1 SVVLVSLG
9 AIFFVVSSCL
19 AGLIIFAYYANV
31 ACDPSAA
38 GWIEDSNQIVPFYVM
53 ENLSIPVV
61 PGLFI
66 ASLFAGALS
75 SVSSSLSALAATTWE
90 DFFKPYWC
98 LNATEAKAT
107 WINRLFSKRLL
118 CLLLELWATLNP
130 SFAALG
136 CGVWAIGTFCST
148 SAGPAASG
156 AAACGST
163 RSGSGGS
170 AFRAVQC
177 RRQRVDAFPQHLV
190 ADRVVVLSWSSSS
203 VGVPLHRQLL
213 LAVVLPQLLVVDAH
227 PRWWP
232 PAGDAVAQSAAHQQ
246 LRGCASGCG
255 VRRRP
260 LRQLLTAL
268 SASALIFGHQTLL
281 LSLASVFRSP
291 RCPACARRNIV
302 SRRLLG
308 TTILSRRSSTPSSSA
323 SSSRSAY
330 SDLSSGWPRS
340 HLAPWMAAI
349 AALISGSACE
359 CRLMSSTVSALG
371 TAACST
377 APMLAEFCCA
387 SLLCPDVASGCRLR
401 MSAAFWGPG
410 RYTTLKFMSWVIRTS
425 PVCAFGTTTIRATQG
440 AGPLTGS
447 MMSRSSS
454 SLSSLSTAAA
464 RWTGT
469 LEGAWQTGL
478 ASSVRFSAEDRRAP
492 AVEYKKGRVSGDTK
506 NIYRQS
512 HLADQLQWVR
522 ASVGKQLAAGWLQW
536 GSVWQAIETADV
548 HDVATGPAVDKDV
561 HGGAADLSGHVLL
574 LARDGVELAGL
585 TGPARTGE
593 MSDFAAFPAGL
604 APGGVAFSMPLS
616 AAPVAGDLRL
626 SVCRSRAAA
635 AAAHC
640 CHVLRHRSAAELH
653 CLRLSLRCFSGA
665 DLGGYREEVDEAFIN
680 PYFVRFYKF
689 LSRSCNIN
697 LMRATPSNAV
707 QPVDDAEA
715 IEVSELSKQSNSPS
729 RQGDD
734 EPKPVNQSE
743 DEVQPGEVTDE
754 PKQSQ
759 PLLLEKLYETKMNA
773 ELLVVITLLCRT
785 ASSQLN
791 WTVQRDDLSE
801 YKLDS
806 SVAGV
811 RSDLECATLA
821 RPQHQAIKFDRER
834 YTCRLY
840 SCQLGTSGCRK
851 CRNARNSTLPLLLVR
866 QLDELGRTCWR
877 TFQHRVDGSVDFYR
891 NWTNYLTE
899 FGQSEDRNYWMGL
912 EAIHQ
917 LTRAGDRRVRWE
929 MSDWNGTRYWWEDAH
944 FAVQDASQGYRVS
957 VGEPDVSRSNVATC
971 SHTVGAYMNNAM
983 FSTPDKDQDTWSSN
997 CAVTYQGAWWYGS
1010 CHCFN
1015 PNGRYFTPPAAF
1027 YLSEP
1032 LWADGLT
1039 FSSPGIGYPLSHYYS
1054 MKTFECMSNL
1064 VPQALWSSLPG
1075 SRQGAGAFAKHQQ
1088 TNNQFSPVDYV
1099 VLGVFLTAS
1108 LAVGIVASFIG
1119 RRKGNADDG
1128 SAGSDE
1134 KEEFV
1139 MGGRKQQVI
1148 PVALSLLVSF
1158 NSAILILGGPAE
1170 IYFNGTMYVL
1180 SIFGEQI
1187 GCVLAALIFVPV
1199 FYQLRLTS
1207 SFEYL
1212 ELRFKS
1218 RLVRLMGNFLLLINN
1233 GGLKAVIWTDVFQ
1246 SVVMTAGILAIIIR
1260 GLIDLGGIGNVWQ
1273 ISYKYG
1279 RIEFDN
1285 LDPRVRH
1292 TVWGLVVGNGIAYSS
1307 TFGVFQASVQR
1318 YCSVKTMRQAQ
1329 L

>member
-1 SVVLVSLG
+1 
-9 AIFFVVSSCL
+9 
-19 AGLIIFAYYANV
+19 
-31 ACDPSAA
+31 
-38 GWIEDSNQIVPFYVM
+38 M
-53 ENLSIPVV
+53 
-61 PGLFI
+61 
-66 ASLFAGALS
+66 
-75 SVSSSLSALAATTWE
+75 
-90 DFFKPYWC
+90 
-98 LNATEAKAT
+98 
-107 WINRLFSKRLL
+107 
-118 CLLLELWATLNP
+118 
-130 SFAALG
+130 
-136 CGVWAIGTFCST
+136 
-148 SAGPAASG
+148 
-156 AAACGST
+156 
-163 RSGSGGS
+163 
-170 AFRAVQC
+170 
-177 RRQRVDAFPQHLV
+177 
-190 ADRVVVLSWSSSS
+190 
-203 VGVPLHRQLL
+203 
-213 LAVVLPQLLVVDAH
+213 
-227 PRWWP
+227 
-232 PAGDAVAQSAAHQQ
+232 
-246 LRGCASGCG
+246 
-255 VRRRP
+255 
-260 LRQLLTAL
+260 
-268 SASALIFGHQTLL
+268 ALIFHSLILFFCYRAASAQYSWAEQRDDLSEYKLDSSVAGVRSDLECATLAGPQHQAVEFDRERDT
-281 LSLASVFRSP
+281 
-291 RCPACARRNIV
+291 C
-302 SRRLLG
+302 RLYSCQLG
-308 TTILSRRSSTPSSSA
+308 T
-323 SSSRSAY
+323 
-330 SDLSSGWPRS
+330 
-340 HLAPWMAAI
+340 
-349 AALISGSACE
+349 
-359 CRLMSSTVSALG
+359 
-371 TAACST
+371 
-377 APMLAEFCCA
+377 
-387 SLLCPDVASGCRLR
+387 SGCRKCR
-401 MSAAFWGPG
+401 NARNS
-410 RYTTLKFMSWVIRTS
+410 TLPLLLDRWAVQRDDLSEYKLDSSVAGVRS
-425 PVCAFGTTTIRATQG
+425 DLECATL
-440 AGPLTGS
+440 AGPQHQAVEFDRERDTCRLYSCQLGTSGCRKCRNARNSTLPLLLVRQLDELGRTCWRTFQHRVDGSVDFYRNWTDYLTEFGQGEDRNYW
-447 MMSRSSS
+447 M
-454 SLSSLSTAAA
+454 
-464 RWTGT
+464 G
-469 LEGAWQTGL
+469 LEAIHQLTRAG
-478 ASSVRFSAEDRRAP
+478 DRRA
-492 AVEYKKGRVSGDTK
+492 R
-506 NIYRQS
+506 
-512 HLADQLQWVR
+512 W
-522 ASVGKQLAAGWLQW
+522 
-536 GSVWQAIETADV
+536 
-548 HDVATGPAVDKDV
+548 
-561 HGGAADLSGHVLL
+561 
-574 LARDGVELAGL
+574 
-585 TGPARTGE
+585 E
-593 MSDFAAFPAGL
+593 MSDWNGTRYWWETL
-604 APGGVAFSMPLS
+604 TSL
-616 AAPVAGDLRL
+616 
-626 SVCRSRAAA
+626 CRTP
-635 AAAHC
+635 
-640 CHVLRHRSAAELH
+640 
-653 CLRLSLRCFSGA
+653 
-665 DLGGYREEVDEAFIN
+665 GYRVSVGEQDLSKSNVVACSHSS
-680 PYFVRFYKF
+680 PYFLNGSMFSTMDRDQDAGTQNCAISYHGAWWYANCHCFNPNGKYF
-689 LSRSCNIN
+689 EPPFAFNQ
-697 LMRATPSNAV
+697 T
-707 QPVDDAEA
+707 QPYSGVGISFMSQD
-715 IEVSELSKQSNSPS
+715 
-729 RQGDD
+729 
-734 EPKPVNQSE
+734 PVYPFVHSY
-743 DEVQPGEVTDE
+743 
-754 PKQSQ
+754 S
-759 PLLLEKLYETKMNA
+759 MN
-773 ELLVVITLLCRT
+773 TT

-899 FGQSEDRNYWMGL
+899 FGQGEDRNYWMGL

-929 MSDWNGTRYWWEDAH
+929 MSDWNGTRYWWEDATSPCRTP
-944 FAVQDASQGYRVS
+944 VKDTESASESLMSAGRI
-957 VGEPDVSRSNVATC
+957 
-971 SHTVGAYMNNAM
+971 HTVGAYMNNAM
-983 FSTPDKDQDTWSSN
+983 FSTQDKDQDTWSSN

-1039 FSSPGIGYPLSHYYS
+1039 FSSPGIGYPLNHYYS

-1075 SRQGAGAFAKHQQ
+1075 SRQGAGAFTKHQQ

-1099 VLGVFLTAS
+1099 VLGVFLAAS

-1119 RRKGNADDG
+1119 RRKGNAEDG

-1329 L
+1329 LSVVLVSLGAIFFVVSSCLAGLIIFAYYANVACDPSAAGWIEDSNQIVPFYVMENLRIPVVPGLFIASLFAGALSSVSSSLSALAATTWEDFFKPYCCLNATEARATWINRLFIVFYGVSAVFMGLISTRFGGTVLQASLAFTGSFGAPLLGLFSMGVLFPFVNKYGALVGSVCGLIISGWLSIGSYLNGKQLVGLPTNISNCDVGTPGTTLLPTTVGTTQAPVVEPLDDWYSLSYVWFPIIGSAATTAGGFIVSLFTRGYREEVDEAFINPYFVRFYKFLSRSCNINLMRAAPRNAVQPVDDAEAIEVSELSKQSNSPSRQGDDEPKPVDQSEDEVQPREATDEPKPIDQSEDEVQPREATDEPKPIDQSEDEVQPREATDEPKPIDQSEDEVQPG

>member
-1 SVVLVSLG
+1 
-9 AIFFVVSSCL
+9 
-19 AGLIIFAYYANV
+19 
-31 ACDPSAA
+31 
-38 GWIEDSNQIVPFYVM
+38 
-53 ENLSIPVV
+53 
-61 PGLFI
+61 
-66 ASLFAGALS
+66 
-75 SVSSSLSALAATTWE
+75 
-90 DFFKPYWC
+90 
-98 LNATEAKAT
+98 
-107 WINRLFSKRLL
+107 
-118 CLLLELWATLNP
+118 
-130 SFAALG
+130 
-136 CGVWAIGTFCST
+136 
-148 SAGPAASG
+148 
-156 AAACGST
+156 
-163 RSGSGGS
+163 
-170 AFRAVQC
+170 
-177 RRQRVDAFPQHLV
+177 
-190 ADRVVVLSWSSSS
+190 
-203 VGVPLHRQLL
+203 
-213 LAVVLPQLLVVDAH
+213 
-227 PRWWP
+227 
-232 PAGDAVAQSAAHQQ
+232 
-246 LRGCASGCG
+246 
-255 VRRRP
+255 
-260 LRQLLTAL
+260 
-268 SASALIFGHQTLL
+268 
-281 LSLASVFRSP
+281 
-291 RCPACARRNIV
+291 
-302 SRRLLG
+302 
-308 TTILSRRSSTPSSSA
+308 
-323 SSSRSAY
+323 
-330 SDLSSGWPRS
+330 
-340 HLAPWMAAI
+340 
-349 AALISGSACE
+349 
-359 CRLMSSTVSALG
+359 
-371 TAACST
+371 
-377 APMLAEFCCA
+377 
-387 SLLCPDVASGCRLR
+387 
-401 MSAAFWGPG
+401 
-410 RYTTLKFMSWVIRTS
+410 
-425 PVCAFGTTTIRATQG
+425 
-440 AGPLTGS
+440 
-447 MMSRSSS
+447 
-454 SLSSLSTAAA
+454 
-464 RWTGT
+464 
-469 LEGAWQTGL
+469 
-478 ASSVRFSAEDRRAP
+478 
-492 AVEYKKGRVSGDTK
+492 
-506 NIYRQS
+506 
-512 HLADQLQWVR
+512 
-522 ASVGKQLAAGWLQW
+522 
-536 GSVWQAIETADV
+536 
-548 HDVATGPAVDKDV
+548 
-561 HGGAADLSGHVLL
+561 
-574 LARDGVELAGL
+574 
-585 TGPARTGE
+585 
-593 MSDFAAFPAGL
+593 
-604 APGGVAFSMPLS
+604 
-616 AAPVAGDLRL
+616 
-626 SVCRSRAAA
+626 
-635 AAAHC
+635 
-640 CHVLRHRSAAELH
+640 
-653 CLRLSLRCFSGA
+653 
-665 DLGGYREEVDEAFIN
+665 
-680 PYFVRFYKF
+680 
-689 LSRSCNIN
+689 
-697 LMRATPSNAV
+697 
-707 QPVDDAEA
+707 
-715 IEVSELSKQSNSPS
+715 
-729 RQGDD
+729 
-734 EPKPVNQSE
+734 
-743 DEVQPGEVTDE
+743 
-754 PKQSQ
+754 
-759 PLLLEKLYETKMNA
+759 MNA

-791 WTVQRDDLSE
+791 WAVQRDDLSE

-899 FGQSEDRNYWMGL
+899 FGQGEDRNYWMGL

-957 VGEPDVSRSNVATC
+957 VGEPEVSRSNVATC

-983 FSTPDKDQDTWSSN
+983 FSTQDKDQDTWSSN

-1039 FSSPGIGYPLSHYYS
+1039 FSSPGIGYPLNHYYS

-1158 NSAILILGGPAE
+1158 NSAILILGGVQPRSTSMAQ
-1170 IYFNGTMYVL
+1170 YR
-1180 SIFGEQI
+1180 
-1187 GCVLAALIFVPV
+1187 CVLAALIFVPV

-1218 RLVRLMGNFLLLINN
+1218 RLVRLMGNFLFLISNVIYMGLALYAPATALQYVSN
-1233 GGLKAVIWTDVFQ
+1233 GAIPVEASIAVSGVICTFYTAWGGLKAVIWTDVFQ

-1292 TVWGLVVGNGIAYSS
+1292 TVWGLVVNGIAYSS
-1307 TFGVFQASVQR
+1307 TFGVSQASVQR

>member
-1 SVVLVSLG
+1 MGLISTRFGGTVLQASLAFTGSFGAPLLGLFSMGVLFPFVNKYGALVGSV
-9 AIFFVVSSCL
+9 C
-19 AGLIIFAYYANV
+19 GLII
-31 ACDPSAA
+31 S
-38 GWIEDSNQIVPFYVM
+38 GW
-53 ENLSIPVV
+53 LSIGSYLNGKQLVGLPTNISNCDVGTPGTTLLPTTVGTTQAPVV
-61 PGLFI
+61 EPLDDWY
-66 ASLFAGALS
+66 
-75 SVSSSLSALAATTWE
+75 SLSYVWFPIIGSAATT
-90 DFFKPYWC
+90 
-98 LNATEAKAT
+98 
-107 WINRLFSKRLL
+107 
-118 CLLLELWATLNP
+118 
-130 SFAALG
+130 
-136 CGVWAIGTFCST
+136 
-148 SAGPAASG
+148 AGG
-156 AAACGST
+156 
-163 RSGSGGS
+163 
-170 AFRAVQC
+170 F
-177 RRQRVDAFPQHLV
+177 
-190 ADRVVVLSWSSSS
+190 
-203 VGVPLHRQLL
+203 
-213 LAVVLPQLLVVDAH
+213 
-227 PRWWP
+227 
-232 PAGDAVAQSAAHQQ
+232 
-246 LRGCASGCG
+246 
-255 VRRRP
+255 
-260 LRQLLTAL
+260 
-268 SASALIFGHQTLL
+268 
-281 LSLASVFRSP
+281 
-291 RCPACARRNIV
+291 IV
-302 SRRLLG
+302 SLFTR
-308 TTILSRRSSTPSSSA
+308 
-323 SSSRSAY
+323 
-330 SDLSSGWPRS
+330 
-340 HLAPWMAAI
+340 
-349 AALISGSACE
+349 
-359 CRLMSSTVSALG
+359 
-371 TAACST
+371 
-377 APMLAEFCCA
+377 
-387 SLLCPDVASGCRLR
+387 
-401 MSAAFWGPG
+401 
-410 RYTTLKFMSWVIRTS
+410 
-425 PVCAFGTTTIRATQG
+425 
-440 AGPLTGS
+440 
-447 MMSRSSS
+447 
-454 SLSSLSTAAA
+454 
-464 RWTGT
+464 
-469 LEGAWQTGL
+469 
-478 ASSVRFSAEDRRAP
+478 
-492 AVEYKKGRVSGDTK
+492 
-506 NIYRQS
+506 
-512 HLADQLQWVR
+512 
-522 ASVGKQLAAGWLQW
+522 
-536 GSVWQAIETADV
+536 
-548 HDVATGPAVDKDV
+548 
-561 HGGAADLSGHVLL
+561 
-574 LARDGVELAGL
+574 
-585 TGPARTGE
+585 
-593 MSDFAAFPAGL
+593 
-604 APGGVAFSMPLS
+604 
-616 AAPVAGDLRL
+616 
-626 SVCRSRAAA
+626 
-635 AAAHC
+635 
-640 CHVLRHRSAAELH
+640 
-653 CLRLSLRCFSGA
+653 
-665 DLGGYREEVDEAFIN
+665 GYREEVDEAFIN

-734 EPKPVNQSE
+734 EPKPVDQSEDEVQPGEATDEPKPVDQSEDEVQPGETTDEPKPVDQSE

-791 WTVQRDDLSE
+791 WAVQRDDLSE

-899 FGQSEDRNYWMGL
+899 FGQGEDRNYWMGL

-957 VGEPDVSRSNVATC
+957 VGEPEVGRSNVATC

-1039 FSSPGIGYPLSHYYS
+1039 FSSPGIGYPLNHYYS

-1218 RLVRLMGNFLLLINN
+1218 RLVRLMGNFLFLISNVIYMGLALYAPATALQYVSN
-1233 GGLKAVIWTDVFQ
+1233 GAIPVEASIAVSGVICTFYTAWGGLKAVIWTDVFQ

-1292 TVWGLVVGNGIAYSS
+1292 TVWGLVVNGIAYSS
-1307 TFGVFQASVQR
+1307 TFGVSQASVQR